1 MMQRTAQ
8 SRPHNPAVSTP
19 TARKSGTAMSGSRV
33 AAETSL
39 ASVRRFKVRGL
50 YNAWTLVSVAQIAGA
65 VERIAPLPLAEEWDN
80 CGLQAGDPAAQADR
94 MLVALTPLPEV
105 FDEAEEKGADFLLF
119 HHPLIFEPLTSIVV
133 STYPGDLLARAICNG
148 LAVYAAH
155 TSYDAAPA
163 GVSVALAKALGLGGS
178 LRVLSPRGALRKLVV
193 FVPEEN
199 VDDVAKALAEA
210 GAGVIGDY
218 SECTFRTRG
227 TGTFR
232 GGDDTNP
239 YLGEKGRLEK
249 AQEVRLETVVA
260 AHSLRRAVDAATAA
274 HPYEEVALDI
284 YPVEGSPEDCGYGR
298 LGNLPE
304 RLTAEELREHVS
316 GSLGFPSR
324 LVADSGRRIETVAV
338 LGGSGGSFIPEVAA
352 SGAHAY
358 VTGDVDYHDALLA
371 ESLGLTVID
380 AGHAATELPSLRPL
394 ARQLAELVDV
404 PVEVSRVRR

>member
-1 MMQRTAQ
+1 M
-8 SRPHNPAVSTP
+8 
-19 TARKSGTAMSGSRV
+19 
-33 AAETSL
+33 E
-39 ASVRRFKVRGL
+39 
-50 YNAWTLVSVAQIAGA
+50 A

-80 CGLQAGDPAAQADR
+80 CGLQVGDPAAQADR
-94 MLVALTPLPEV
+94 VLVALTPMPEV
-105 FDEAEEKGADFLLF
+105 FEEAEEKGADFLLF
-119 HHPLIFEPLTSIVV
+119 HHPLIFGPLKSIVT
-133 STYPGDLLARAICNG
+133 SSYPGGLLARAIRNG

-155 TSYDAAPA
+155 TSYDAAPE
-163 GVSVALAKALGLGGS
+163 GVSIALARALGLRGP

-199 VDDVAKALAEA
+199 AGAVAKALAEA

-218 SECTFRTRG
+218 TECTFRTQG

-232 GGDDTNP
+232 GGDDANP

-249 AQEVRLETVVA
+249 VQEVRLETVVP
-260 AHSLRRAVDAATAA
+260 AHAVGRAIDAATAA
-274 HPYEEVALDI
+274 HPYEEVALDV
-284 YPVEGSPEDCGYGR
+284 YPVEGSPAGCGYGR
-298 LGNLPE
+298 LGTLPE

-316 GSLGFPSR
+316 ASLGFPSR
-324 LVADSGRRIETVAV
+324 LAADPGRRIETVAV
-338 LGGSGGSFIPEVAA
+338 VGGSGGSFIPEVAA

-380 AGHAATELPSLRPL
+380 AGHAATELPSLEPL
-394 ARQLAELVDV
+394 ARRLAELVDV